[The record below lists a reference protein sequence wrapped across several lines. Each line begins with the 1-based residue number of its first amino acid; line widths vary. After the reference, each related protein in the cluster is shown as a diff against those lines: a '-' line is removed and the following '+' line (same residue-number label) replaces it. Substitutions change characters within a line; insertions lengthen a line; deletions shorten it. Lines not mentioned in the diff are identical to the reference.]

1 MRAGEHASVDADARS
16 RDILRAMGP
25 DGPSLKK
32 LILAHKRAAAGV
44 IAVVLVLVGVMVG
57 AALPSARD
65 VSLSDSSTCS
75 AWGSASQAQR
85 SAYARRYV
93 AEYASNGARDQ
104 DTTEADLTGAC
115 NHAAYLGEADDI
127 SLVAAMNH
135 AF

>member
-1 MRAGEHASVDADARS
+1 
-16 RDILRAMGP
+16 MGP

-32 LILAHKRAAAGV
+32 LILAHRRATAGV
-44 IAVVLVLVGVMVG
+44 IAVVVVLVGVMVA
-57 AALPSARD
+57 AALPSARAL
-65 VSLSDSSTCS
+65 SLSDSSTCS

-85 SAYARRYV
+85 SAYAALYLT
-93 AEYASNGARDQ
+93 EYPTSRVRDQ

>member
-1 MRAGEHASVDADARS
+1 
-16 RDILRAMGP
+16 MGP

-32 LILAHKRAAAGV
+32 LILAHKRATAGV
-44 IAVVLVLVGVMVG
+44 IAVVVVLVGVMVA
-57 AALPSARD
+57 AALPSARE

-85 SAYARRYV
+85 SAYARLYV
-93 AEYASNGARDQ
+93 AEYANTGARDQ
-104 DTTEADLTGAC
+104 DTTEADLNSDCT
-115 NHAAYLGEADDI
+115 HAAYLGEADDI